1 MEKAHTNLF
10 AIIMPTA
17 TMKLNVNATTGPQ
30 NRCCW
35 RLAPSEVRSSLKR
48 ELLSSSKARPDDFK
62 YEKFKINKSSN
73 EQCILFFVE
82 HSFRTHSKDPQYGQ
96 LFVG

>member
-1 MEKAHTNLF
+1 
-10 AIIMPTA
+10 MPTA

-48 ELLSSSKARPDDFK
+48 ELLSSSNARPDDFK
-62 YEKFKINKSSN
+62 
-73 EQCILFFVE
+73 
-82 HSFRTHSKDPQYGQ
+82 
-96 LFVG
+96 